1 MGSTF
6 FNELLP
12 MNAALL
18 CFQDEKPGVLENAN
32 KSKYILRQTICG
44 KDNPLSTLSYAKWFF
59 VNDASSYILTGMNE
73 HLYAVFKNW

>member
-32 KSKYILRQTICG
+32 KSKYILRQTIGG
-44 KDNPLSTLSYAKWFF
+44 KDNTLSSLRYVKWLF